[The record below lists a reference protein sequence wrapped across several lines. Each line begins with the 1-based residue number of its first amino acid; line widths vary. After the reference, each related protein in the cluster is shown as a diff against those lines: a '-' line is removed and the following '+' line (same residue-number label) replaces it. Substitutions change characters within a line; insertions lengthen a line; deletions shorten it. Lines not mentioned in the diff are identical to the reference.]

1 MTAAEKVIDPLK
13 KVVKRFSLLQ
23 RAYSWSE
30 LSLGRVQLT
39 RGRSFSAIDHFCKA
53 SRRVGVDTSSRRK
66 ARTHLR
72 SFFSSNGNGHAGTAA
87 RADFLRTPYAKAL
100 RSRFLPQ
107 AFPLNITFRGNLLP
121 LKAYNPNT
129 GEKGVLILT
138 YNYLFQAFHAIF
150 RSTEL
155 SRFYWMVLEPSYYR
169 FEDPGYSLFPGWQ
182 VLLQAGNPVTIE
194 AFQALGSPFH
204 FIALTSSDWTDSDFF
219 CPLPEQKKVYD
230 LIYVANWAKYKQHEL
245 LFAALAKI
253 RRPLRVA
260 LVGFRWERTRQQI
273 ESLIGKYGL
282 NGRFEIVE
290 NVSPAEVNRLF
301 NQSRVNLLLSRLEAG
316 NRALYEAMFA
326 NLPSVAYRHCEGLNC
341 ASINDQTGILAD
353 EHDLS
358 DAILAALDQ
367 LDRFSPRAWALEN
380 TGYLR
385 STRIMNDRLREISL
399 QQSEPWETDIVAKV
413 NRPEFKYKN
422 PEDAARLAP
431 VLDHL
436 SQFVRK

>member
-1 MTAAEKVIDPLK
+1 MTTEKALDPLK
-13 KVVKRFSLLQ
+13 RAVKRSSLLQ
-23 RAYSWSE
+23 RAYSWGE
-30 LSLGRVQLT
+30 LSLGRLQLI
-39 RGRSFSAIDHFCKA
+39 RGRPFSAIDHFCKA
-53 SRRVGVDTSSRRK
+53 SRRVGVDTNSRRR
-66 ARTHLR
+66 ARKHLR
-72 SFFSSNGNGHAGTAA
+72 SFFSPNGNGLASAA
-87 RADFLRTPYAKAL
+87 REDFLRSPYAAAL

-150 RSTEL
+150 HSTEL

-169 FEDPGYSLFPGWQ
+169 FEDPGYSLFPEWQ
-182 VLLQAGNPVTIE
+182 VLLQAGNPVTTE

-204 FIALTSSDWTDSDFF
+204 YIALTSSDWTDSDFF
-219 CPLPEQKKVYD
+219 SPLPDQQKIYD

-245 LFAALAKI
+245 LFDALAKI

-273 ESLIGKYGL
+273 ESLISKYGL
-282 NGRFEIVE
+282 TGRFEIVE
-290 NVSPAEVNRLF
+290 NVPPAEVHRLL

-326 NLPSVAYRHCEGLNC
+326 NLPSVVYRHCEGLNC
-341 ASINDQTGILAD
+341 ASINEQTGILAD

-358 DAILAALDQ
+358 DAILAALDR
-367 LDRFSPRAWALEN
+367 LDNFSPRAWALEN

-385 STRIMNDRLREISL
+385 STRIVNDRLREISL
-399 QQSEPWETDIVAKV
+399 QQGEPWDTDIVAKV

-422 PEDAARLAP
+422 PEDAARFAP
-431 VLDHL
+431 ILDHL
-436 SQFVRK
+436 RQFVRQ

>member
-1 MTAAEKVIDPLK
+1 MTGEKILYPLK
-13 KVVKRFSLLQ
+13 RVVKRSSLLQ
-23 RAYSWSE
+23 RAYSWGE
-30 LSLGRVQLT
+30 LSLGRVQLSA
-39 RGRSFSAIDHFCKA
+39 GHPFSAIDHFCKA
-53 SRRVGVDTSSRRK
+53 SRRVGVDTGSRRK
-66 ARTHLR
+66 ARMHLR
-72 SFFSSNGNGHAGTAA
+72 SFFSPNQDGHLAA
-87 RADFLRTPYAKAL
+87 QAREDFLRTPYAAAL

-107 AFPLNITFRGNLLP
+107 AFPSNITFRGNLLP

-169 FEDPGYSLFPGWQ
+169 FEDPGYSLFREWQ

-219 CPLPEQKKVYD
+219 CPLPDQKKIYD

-245 LFAALAKI
+245 LFDALTKI

-273 ESLIGKYGL
+273 ESLIKKHGL
-282 NGRFEIVE
+282 DGRFEIFE
-290 NVSPAEVNRLF
+290 NVSPSEVNRLL

-326 NLPSVAYRHCEGLNC
+326 NLPSIAYRHCEGLNC

-353 EHDLS
+353 ETDLS
-358 DAILAALDQ
+358 DAIVSALDR
-367 LDRFSPRAWALEN
+367 LDTFSPRAWALEN
-380 TGYLR
+380 TGYHR
-385 STRIMNDRLREISL
+385 STRIMNERLREISL
-399 QQSEPWETDIVAKV
+399 GQREPWETDIVAKV

-422 PEDAARLAP
+422 PQDASRFTP

-436 SQFVRK
+436 RQFVRQ

>member
-1 MTAAEKVIDPLK
+1 VTTEKVLYPLK
-13 KVVKRFSLLQ
+13 KVVKRSPLLQ
-23 RAYSWSE
+23 RAYSWGE
-30 LSLGRVQLT
+30 LSLGRVQLS
-39 RGRSFSAIDHFCKA
+39 RGRPFSAIDHFCKA
-53 SRRVGVDTSSRRK
+53 SRSVGADTPSRRK
-66 ARTHLR
+66 ARMHLR
-72 SFFSSNGNGHAGTAA
+72 SFFCPNGNGGPAMEP
-87 RADFLRTPYAKAL
+87 REDFLRSPYAAAL

-138 YNYLFQAFHAIF
+138 YNYLFQAFHALF
-150 RSTEL
+150 RSAEL

-169 FEDPGYSLFPGWQ
+169 FEDPGYSLFREWQ

-204 FIALTSSDWTDSDFF
+204 FVPLTSSDWTDSDLFR
-219 CPLPEQKKVYD
+219 PLPDQNKIYD

-245 LFAALAKI
+245 LFRALTKI

-260 LVGFRWERTRQQI
+260 LVGFSWERTRQQI
-273 ESLIGKYGL
+273 ESLIQSYGL
-282 NGRFEIVE
+282 TGRFDIVE
-290 NVSPAEVNRLF
+290 NVPPAEVNRLL

-326 NLPSVAYRHCEGLNC
+326 DLPSVAYRHCEGLNC
-341 ASINDQTGILAD
+341 ASINEQTGILAD
-353 EHDLS
+353 ERDLS
-358 DAILAALDQ
+358 EAILAALDR
-367 LDRFSPRAWALEN
+367 LDTFSPRAWALEN

-385 STRIMNDRLREISL
+385 STRIMNERLREISL
-399 QQSEPWETDIVAKV
+399 QQAEPWETSIVAKV

-422 PEDAARLAP
+422 PEDATRLTP

-436 SQFVRK
+436 RQFVRQ